1 MKLIPF
7 FLLFAMSCDF
17 ASAQLLVPEPP
28 PPRAVSNAAML
39 IQFGGQRIEVL
50 PANRAV
56 RESNGQYSIVQA
68 DVNEVMTM
76 DRLGV
81 GYSYASNSN
90 IMLSG
95 EVSVKLKP
103 QYSMASLGSLA
114 AGSKLL
120 VSPDVYLLKAS
131 TPLDL
136 IRMMGLLQANP
147 AVSWAEPFTI
157 RGRINSQN

>member
-1 MKLIPF
+1 MT
-7 FLLFAMSCDF
+7 DT
-17 ASAQLLVPEPP
+17 
-28 PPRAVSNAAML
+28 AML

-56 RESNGQYSIVQA
+56 REANGQYSIVQA
-68 DVNEVMTM
+68 ETSEVITT

-90 IMLSG
+90 ILLSG
-95 EVSVKLKP
+95 EISVKLKP

-114 AGSKLL
+114 SGSKLL
-120 VSPDVYLLKAS
+120 VSPDVYLLKAN

-136 IRMMGLLQANP
+136 IRIMGLLQANP
-147 AVSWAEPFTI
+147 AVNWAETFTI
-157 RGRINSQN
+157 RARINSQN